1 MKIKGMMCTH
11 CEATVRNALEALGEV
26 KSAEVSHED
35 GVAVVEL
42 AGAADSK
49 KLKKAIETAGY
60 KVISIK

>member
-26 KSAEVSHED
+26 SSAVVSHED
-35 GVAVVEL
+35 GTAVIEL
-42 AGAADSK
+42 SGPADSK
-49 KLKKAIETAGY
+49 KLKKTVEAAGY

>member
-1 MKIKGMMCTH
+1 MCTH
-11 CEATVRNALEALGEV
+11 CEATVRNALEVLGEV

-42 AGAADSK
+42 AGATDSK
-49 KLKKAIETAGY
+49 KLKKAVETAGY